1 MKSELYRYEDIFIDG
16 YPKISA
22 HGYIA
27 NNRTGALIAV
37 DGTVDWLC
45 LPDFSSDPVFD
56 KILDKNKGGYF
67 FIRPKEKEKYS
78 YSQEY
83 DGDTLILKT
92 WFYKEGKPSACITD
106 FMPSTEYYSIKF
118 PEIHRIVESFEDIE
132 MELGIKPTINYM
144 IQPLFRKNEKGKLL
158 FEKGNKRVGLFFSSN
173 LDLLV
178 NEEHHHQFKMKKGE
192 KQVFVLSYQM
202 REDDSLYNYDSE
214 KRLEMTMNMWKR
226 FSSEIKIEGKWA
238 EYAKRA
244 AIIIRGMFFG
254 PNGMMVAAPTT
265 SLPECIGGERNW
277 DYRFSWIRDTSYVI
291 EALSMVGL
299 KTRAINYLYDMVE
312 IIENEGDIKVLYPI
326 DPEQNL
332 KEMEIDYEGYRKS
345 NPVRIG
351 NLASEQFQLDVYG
364 SMINAIEHMYEAN
377 GIINSYMWDFVMNIV
392 EKIGNIWKIPDSS
405 IWEFRTERKH
415 YVYSK
420 VMCWLGV
427 SKAIKLGRTLGYNAP
442 YEDWENL
449 MSEIKSDIMEKG
461 VSKKSGSF
469 VQFYGSEEVDASLLR
484 IPLTGFISPEDPIAV
499 NTLKRIENE
508 LMYDGFLFKRYKNY
522 DGLSC
527 EDNAFVLM
535 SFWYAELLIEMG
547 YQKKAEEVIG
557 KIINLTNGL
566 GIISEEIDIKSKE
579 QIGNFPQAISMLGFI
594 RAISK
599 LNRVKK

>member
-1 MKSELYRYEDIFIDG
+1 MKSELYKYEDIFIEG

-27 NNRTGALIAV
+27 NNRTGALISM

-45 LPDFSSDPVFD
+45 LPDFSSEPVFD

-67 FIRPKEKEKYS
+67 FIRPNEKEKYS
-78 YSQEY
+78 YFQEY

-92 WFYKEGKPSACITD
+92 WFYRDGKPSASITD

-118 PEIHRIVESFEDIE
+118 PEIHRIVEAYEDIE

-144 IQPLFRKNEKGKLL
+144 IQPLSRKIEKGKLL

-173 LDLLV
+173 LELVV
-178 NEEHHHQFKMKKGE
+178 NEEHNHLFKMRKGE

-202 REDDSLYNYDSE
+202 RKDDSLYNYDSE
-214 KRLEMTMNMWKR
+214 RRLEMTRTMWKR
-226 FSSEIKIEGKWA
+226 FSSEIQIKGKWA
-238 EYAKRA
+238 EYVKRA
-244 AIIIRGMFFG
+244 AIIIRGMFFV

-291 EALSMVGL
+291 EALSMVGM

-326 DPEQNL
+326 DPEQNI

-427 SKAIKLGRTLGYNAP
+427 SKAIKLGRNLGYNAP
-442 YEDWENL
+442 YDEWENL
-449 MSEIKSDIMEKG
+449 MNNIKSDIMENG

-469 VQFYGSEEVDASLLR
+469 VQFYGSEDVDASLLR
-484 IPLTGFISPEDPIAV
+484 IPLTGFIDPRDPVAV

-522 DGLSC
+522 DGINC

-547 YQKKAEEVIG
+547 DKKKAEEVIG
-557 KIINLTNGL
+557 KIIDLTNGL

-599 LNRVKK
+599 LNRIKK